1 MSKKLSNIFLILTL
15 IVGLS
20 LLLYPSFSDYWNS
33 LHQSRA
39 IANYAEQVANMNAE
53 KYAEIW
59 EATEQYNQDLLKRE
73 NVFFLT
79 DEWKERYVDLHNISG
94 NGVIGYIEIPEIK
107 VSYPIYHGTEES
119 VLQIAVGH
127 LEWTSLP
134 GGGEGT
140 HCVLSG
146 HRGLPSAKLFTDLDK
161 LENGDIFMLKV
172 LDQVFTYEMDQAVI
186 VEPQDT
192 DELLVVPGEDYCSLV
207 TCTPYG
213 INSHRLLVRGHRIEN
228 QKNAKTVRIVSEA
241 IQIEPLVVAPF
252 IAIPLLIVAMIL
264 TLFSDE
270 QDRSHDMNKANKHS
284 QNERR

>member
-39 IANYAEQVANMNAE
+39 IANYAEEVANLNAE
-53 KYAEIW
+53 KYAEMW

-73 NVFFLT
+73 NVYYLT
-79 DEWKERYVDLHNISG
+79 DELKERYVDLHNISG

-161 LENGDIFMLKV
+161 LEKGDIFMLKV

-186 VEPQDT
+186 VEPNDT

-228 QKNAKTVRIVSEA
+228 QKEAKAVRIVSEA
-241 IQIEPLVVAPF
+241 IQIDPLVVAPF
-252 IAIPLLIVAMIL
+252 AAIPLLIVAMIF

-270 QDRSHDMNKANKHS
+270 QERTHKIKNNHS
-284 QNERR
+284 QKERR